1 MYLRYADIAAATA
14 AADRVLAAREDHD
27 DDEFS
32 TFDATS
38 GDDESSEE
46 SEKGI
51 ALDFRNVWFSYPTRP
66 DVPVLKGLDLQVSC
80 CALLDDFL
88 VAKVRLTHFRISGQE
103 RRGSGNRGVF
113 RVG

>member
-1 MYLRYADIAAATA
+1 MFQLADIAAATA

-27 DDEFS
+27 DEEFS

-38 GDDESSEE
+38 GNDDYSDE

-66 DVPVLKGLDLQVSC
+66 DVTVLKGLDLQVSRC
-80 CALLDDFL
+80 VLLIDLLMAQTD
-88 VAKVRLTHFRISGQE
+88 
-103 RRGSGNRGVF
+103 
-113 RVG
+113 